1 MKTETAPAQSQKLAD
16 FRPFRA
22 FRYDMSRV
30 QAKDV
35 LAPPYDVISPAEQEA
50 LYQRSPYNCIRLI
63 LNKILESDTDA
74 DNRYTRARD
83 FFSKWKSEGILKKE
97 EKQQEQKFVPKSYV
111 LFNVDTFN
119 TWFND
124 KDNGAE
130 YAHSG
135 IFLRLDKLS
144 ENHLIDYFKKC
155 HNIDNY
161 VCIK

>member
-1 MKTETAPAQSQKLAD
+1 M
-16 FRPFRA
+16 
-22 FRYDMSRV
+22 
-30 QAKDV
+30 
-35 LAPPYDVISPAEQEA
+35 
-50 LYQRSPYNCIRLI
+50 RL
-63 LNKILESDTDA
+63 L
-74 DNRYTRARD
+74 R
-83 FFSKWKSEGILKKE
+83 FLKKE

-155 HNIDNY
+155 HNIDNIFDFY
-161 VCIK
+161 SHDNVYFFMEGIKNDWRNKINVIITKEEKKNIENKANTNKSKRFGNA